1 MSVIFLLIALSLV
14 IAIGFLLA
22 FFWAIKTGQFE
33 DDYTPAMRMLL
44 DDEKEESL

>member
-1 MSVIFLLIALSLV
+1 MSIIILLIALSLV

-33 DDYTPAMRMLL
+33 DDYTPAMRILL
-44 DDEKEESL
+44 DDEKEETV